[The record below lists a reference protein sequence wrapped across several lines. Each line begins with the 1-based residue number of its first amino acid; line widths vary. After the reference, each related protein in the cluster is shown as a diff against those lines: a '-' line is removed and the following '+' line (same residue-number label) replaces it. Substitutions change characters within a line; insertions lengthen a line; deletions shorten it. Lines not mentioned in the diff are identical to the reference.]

1 VQTQLLHVEVDHG
14 IEIANDE
21 RDVTETHDSPHS
33 PSAYAEDIAPPPNGS
48 GAQLRPTAPPR
59 PSEHQLLMPEG
70 YQTFNWNALLGVSCN
85 RVILIEPPSC
95 DYATRRS
102 LDA

>member
-33 PSAYAEDIAPPPNGS
+33 PSAYAEDIAPPPNGYVV
-48 GAQLRPTAPPR
+48 QLPR
-59 PSEHQLLMPEG
+59 RENLSQRLQTHFARG
-70 YQTFNWNALLGVSCN
+70 YQ
-85 RVILIEPPSC
+85 
-95 DYATRRS
+95 
-102 LDA
+102 